1 MKANFALTL
10 LFLSIFSLA
19 FAQNAALHLT
29 LANGQGSN
37 CIVSIPSQPKDGYFG
52 LQLNQVGMGTCNFKL
67 IRPEFVNISFQN
79 PDDKKSTLIS
89 YLLYISPGDNLVMN
103 ADLKKSGAEITLS
116 GKGSNN
122 NQPQLSAI
130 DDSYIYSFYNDTL
143 PNRLIKALNESQKAQ
158 QENLDK
164 YIKLYSPS
172 ITFVNDWK
180 MSLRYYTADLFYF
193 FKEQNKYH
201 IGKAYNRNF
210 SKWQKITDSLLG
222 VAKLDNDAA
231 LGVYHYDRYL
241 NNFLALE
248 KQRLFSEAAI
258 HPESF
263 YQEWYN
269 ADTVLGKKR
278 LISDP
283 KNLLNEK
290 IINRYFSGK
299 TAEYMYGVLFANAAI
314 ENNPKN
320 IPAIFGRF
328 TAQYPES
335 KFINQFSPMIDIIL
349 AKGQNRLNE

>member
-10 LFLSIFSLA
+10 VFLSVFSTT
-19 FAQNAALHLT
+19 FAQNAVLHIT
-29 LANGQGSN
+29 LANSQGSN
-37 CIVSIPSQPKDGYFG
+37 CTVSIPSQPKDGYFA
-52 LQLNQVGMGTCNFKL
+52 LPLNDGGRATCNFKL

-79 PDDKKSTLIS
+79 PEDKKSTLIA
-89 YLLYISPGDNLVMN
+89 YLLYVSPGDNLVMT
-103 ADLKKSGAEITLS
+103 ADMKKSGTEITLS

-130 DDSYIYSFYNDTL
+130 DDSYIYSFFNDTL
-143 PNRLIKALNESQKAQ
+143 PFRVIKALNESQKVQ
-158 QENLDK
+158 LDNLDK

-172 ITFVNDWK
+172 MTFINDWK
-180 MSLRYYTADLFYF
+180 MSLRYYTADLFYI
-193 FKEQNKYH
+193 FKEQNKH
-201 IGKAYNRNF
+201 FIGKAYTRNS

-231 LGVYHYDRYL
+231 LGVFHYDRYL
-241 NNFLALE
+241 NNFLILE
-248 KQRLFSEAAI
+248 KQRLFAEAST
-258 HPESF
+258 HPEAF
-263 YQEWYN
+263 YHEWYN

-299 TAEYMYGVLFANAAI
+299 TAEYMYAVLFANAAF

-320 IPAIFGRF
+320 IPGIFGRF
-328 TAQYPES
+328 TAQYPDS
-335 KFINQFSPMIDIIL
+335 KFINQFSPMIDMIV
-349 AKGQNRLNE
+349 AKRE